1 VAPVNRVPPEIL
13 ALVPD
18 FWSKD
23 YDDRDRDVIALTHVC
38 QAWREVFISRASLW
52 TNLDYEDED
61 KTRAYF
67 ERSKS
72 LPINLSLGVGSL
84 PSSSRPLFKTIPHAI
99 GRLRSLSIAVNGALE
114 HLLKTTD
121 HLSCAAAPLLEE
133 LSICSDRDRG
143 PGRNPVLTPILFN
156 GDLSSLRELRLETVR
171 TELPWRNMVNL
182 TSFMLSDTSWG
193 EVSVKQLLDFF
204 ESAPHLRKVHLL
216 RTPVSGPQNGPL
228 VSLPCLEK
236 MEFTGGCPTSLLL
249 DHLLIPVGADLKI
262 EVDLHT
268 FPIKDHRFLDNLR
281 NSSNFTDIYLH
292 LGGWYEYMQ
301 FSGPNGRV
309 EIISKSRQIGETCLA
324 LESLDRF
331 DTSRVERLTIDRGD
345 SPSSD
350 PPYRALLPMKHLH
363 TLILDHCASPYLF
376 VDALH
381 PDANFSGV
389 VACPQLEELVIVA
402 NEWTVYMESVIEVAA
417 ARASRG
423 AGLKSVRI
431 VDYRQPVR
439 TDVLELEEHV
449 LHVKY
454 DPPVSRANNEG
465 NGNDEGG

>member
-121 HLSCAAAPLLEE
+121 HLSCTAAPLLEE

-143 PGRNPVLTPILFN
+143 PGNNPVLTPVLFN
-156 GDLSSLRELRLETVR
+156 GDLSSLRKLRLKSVR
-171 TELPWRNMVNL
+171 TDLPWRNMVNL
-182 TSFMLSDTSWG
+182 TSFMLAYMSWG
-193 EVSVKQLLDFF
+193 QISVEQLLDFF
-204 ESAPHLRKVHLL
+204 ESAPHLRKVNLL
-216 RTPVSGPQNGPL
+216 NTPVSGPQNGRL

-236 MEFTGGCPTSLLL
+236 MEFTGRGLVSPLL

-268 FPIKDHRFLDNLR
+268 FPTKDHRFLDNLR

-292 LGGWYEYMQ
+292 LGGWYKRMQ

-309 EIISKSRQIGETCLA
+309 EIISESRGVDETCLA
-324 LESLDRF
+324 LESLDQF
-331 DTSRVERLTIDRGD
+331 DTSKVERLTIDRGD

-350 PPYRALLPMKHLH
+350 PLYRALLPLKHLR
-363 TLILDHCASPYLF
+363 TLTLDYCASPYLF

-381 PDANFSGV
+381 PDENLSGV

-402 NEWTVYMESVIEVAA
+402 NGWTVYMESVIEVAA

-423 AGLKSVRI
+423 VGLKSVRI
-431 VDYRQPVR
+431 VGYSQPAQA
-439 TDVLELEEHV
+439 DVLELEKHV
-449 LHVKY
+449 LHVEC
-454 DPPVSRANNEG
+454 DLAVSGANNEG
-465 NGNDEGG
+465 DGNDEEG